1 MIQCLGWVTHAGYAP
16 RSHPPARDEISGAHK
31 VFCRACALKES
42 VQDVLLQAVMTALGE
57 SKVIDGITTRLGL
70 IVQFHG
76 FVSRV
81 FH

>member
-1 MIQCLGWVTHAGYAP
+1 MTHAGYAP
-16 RSHPPARDEISGAHK
+16 RSHPPAHGEISGAHK
-31 VFCRACALKES
+31 VFCPACALTES
-42 VQDVLLQAVMTALGE
+42 IQDIVSQAVMTALGE

-81 FH
+81 FY